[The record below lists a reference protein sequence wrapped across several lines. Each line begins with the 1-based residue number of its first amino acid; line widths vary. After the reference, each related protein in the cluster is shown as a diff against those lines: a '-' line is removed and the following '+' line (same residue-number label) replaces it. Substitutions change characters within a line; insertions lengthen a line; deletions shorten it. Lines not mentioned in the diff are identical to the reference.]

1 MKIAVDAMGGDN
13 APEEIVKGVSEA
25 RKALPDVEFI
35 LYGKKDEIAKYMDD
49 FRNVKVVHTDEVITM
64 EDEPVK
70 AVRRKKNSSMVL
82 AAQAVKNGDADA
94 IFSAG
99 NTGALLATGL
109 FIIGR
114 IKGLDRPGMTTTL
127 PSLKGEN
134 DNFTMLDV
142 GANAE
147 SKAKN
152 LHDFAILGN
161 FYGTNVMHVTNPRIA
176 LLNNGTEYDKGDK
189 IHKEAYQLLK
199 NDSSLNFVGN
209 IESRELLNGTADVVV
224 TDGFTGNAVLKN
236 IEGTALSMLKLV
248 KETIMNSGVK
258 GKMGGLLLKSAF
270 SQIKDQMDY
279 SKQGGAVLLG
289 VKAPVVKA
297 HGSSNANQVKNAL
310 VQVHEIVDSKLVK
323 NLADYFEMHLESIKQ
338 DDVDKENENN

>member
-13 APEEIVKGVSEA
+13 APKEIVKGVAEA
-25 RKALPDVEFI
+25 RKVLPDVEFI
-35 LYGKKDEIAKYMDD
+35 LYGKKEEIEKYMTD
-49 FRNVKVVHTDEVITM
+49 FKNVKIVHTDDMITM

-70 AVRRKKNSSMVL
+70 AIRRKKNSSMVL
-82 AAQAVKNGDADA
+82 AAQAVKDGDADA

-99 NTGALLATGL
+99 NTGALLAAGL

-114 IKGLDRPGMTTTL
+114 IKGLDRPGMTATL
-127 PSLKGEN
+127 PSLKDGN

-147 SKAKN
+147 SKSKN

-161 FYGTNVMHVTNPRIA
+161 FYSTNVMHVTNPRIA
-176 LLNNGTEYDKGDK
+176 LLNNGTEFDKGDK
-189 IHKEAYQLLK
+189 VHKEAYQLLK
-199 NDSSLNFVGN
+199 EDPSINFVGN
-209 IESRELLNGTADVVV
+209 IESRELLNGDADVVV

-248 KETIMNSGVK
+248 KNTIMDSGVK

-270 SQIKDQMDY
+270 SEIKDKMDY

-297 HGSSNANQVKNAL
+297 HGSSTANQVKNAL
-310 VQVHEIVDSKLVK
+310 VQEHEIVDSKLVK
-323 NLADYFEMHLESIKQ
+323 NLADYFEMHLQSIKQ
-338 DDVDKENENN
+338 SEVDKENENN

>member
-13 APEEIVKGVSEA
+13 APEQIVKGVAAA
-25 RKALPDVEFI
+25 REVLPDVEFI
-35 LYGKKDEIAKYMDD
+35 LYGKKDEITKYMDD
-49 FRNVKVVHTDEVITM
+49 FRNVQIVHTDEVITM
-64 EDEPVK
+64 EDEPVR
-70 AVRRKKNSSMVL
+70 AVRRKKQSSMVL
-82 AAQAVKNGDADA
+82 AAQAVKEGNADA

-99 NTGALLATGL
+99 NTGALLAAGL
-109 FIIGR
+109 FVIGR
-114 IKGLDRPGMTTTL
+114 IKGVDRPGMTTTL
-127 PSLKGEN
+127 PSLQGPH

-161 FYGTNVMHVTNPRIA
+161 FYSANVMHITNPRIA
-176 LLNNGTEYDKGDK
+176 LLNNGTEYDKGDRV
-189 IHKEAYQLLK
+189 HKEAYQLL
-199 NDSSLNFVGN
+199 NDDSSLNFVGN
-209 IESRELLNGTADVVV
+209 VESRELLNGAADVVV

-236 IEGTALSMLKLV
+236 TEGTALSMLKLV
-248 KETIMNSGVK
+248 KDTILNSGVK

-279 SKQGGAVLLG
+279 SKHGGAVLLG

-310 VQVHEIVDSKLVK
+310 IQVHEIVDSKLVK
-323 NLADYFEMHLESIKQ
+323 NLAEYFDMHVKCIQQ
-338 DDVDKENENN
+338 DEVDKPRKNN

>member
-1 MKIAVDAMGGDN
+1 
-13 APEEIVKGVSEA
+13 
-25 RKALPDVEFI
+25 
-35 LYGKKDEIAKYMDD
+35 
-49 FRNVKVVHTDEVITM
+49 
-64 EDEPVK
+64 
-70 AVRRKKNSSMVL
+70 
-82 AAQAVKNGDADA
+82 
-94 IFSAG
+94 
-99 NTGALLATGL
+99 
-109 FIIGR
+109 
-114 IKGLDRPGMTTTL
+114 
-127 PSLKGEN
+127 
-134 DNFTMLDV
+134 MLDV

-248 KETIMNSGVK
+248 KETIMNNGVK
-258 GKMGGLLLKSAF
+258 VKMGGLLLKSAF
-270 SQIKDQMDY
+270 CQIKDQMDY
-279 SKQGGAVLLG
+279 
-289 VKAPVVKA
+289 
-297 HGSSNANQVKNAL
+297 
-310 VQVHEIVDSKLVK
+310 
-323 NLADYFEMHLESIKQ
+323 
-338 DDVDKENENN
+338 